1 MHPPISLIDFC
12 QLLESDKNL
21 QYQVK
26 SATNPKEIVDLA
38 QSLGHD
44 FTNNELRIWSKELS
58 APYFPW
64 SQMGNEWRRNFFK

>member
-1 MHPPISLIDFC
+1 MQPPISLIDFC
-12 QLLESDKNL
+12 QLLENDKNL

-26 SATNPKEIVDLA
+26 SAINPKEIVDLA

-64 SQMGNEWRRNFFK
+64 SQMGDEWRRNFFK